1 MGAAPIT
8 LSCTG
13 PAGHLTEGACTAAA
27 AKPWYERCRTCHPQR
42 GANSTAR
49 VVRELGP
56 HRLVVHM
63 AYSDLPV
70 TQQKTLTTATK
81 RPRRR
86 TCHPQQGANSSPPA
100 ILASEPRRRHAVRLP
115 YSNLPGTPQKT
126 LTTET
131 KRSARAVGPAT
142 RSKAQTAP
150 HRPSLPPSRAAAT
163 PCSCRYYACT
173 VCGHRAWRTTATRCS
188 RANSSLPG
196 GLAPPGR
203 AAATSCAPP
212 HRVHALVVKT
222 VATPRTSTGTDPHED
237 HPAKRPHRPPSAH
250 KIYIGPMTLYKKNID
265 RTWPKRWWRRSSSAR
280 PPTTEF
286 VTSLPPTDTKPRS
299 EFVTSTDPSQ

>member
-27 AKPWYERCRTCHPQR
+27 AKPWYERWRTCHPQR

-100 ILASEPRRRHAVRLP
+100 SA
-115 YSNLPGTPQKT
+115 TPCAC
-126 LTTET
+126 
-131 KRSARAVGPAT
+131 RT
-142 RSKAQTAP
+142 RTCAP

-222 VATPRTSTGTDPHED
+222 GATPRTSTGTDPHED
-237 HPAKRPHRPPSAH
+237 HPAKRPHRPPSAY
-250 KIYIGPMTLYKKNID
+250 KIYIGPMTLYKKSID